1 MAASLR
7 TGNVALLRFCRYLSD
22 STVKTLPSS
31 SSKSEVN
38 LKGWVQKS
46 HKCGALTF
54 LHISDGLS
62 AKQVQVV
69 VPKSSC
75 PSVPVGSAI
84 SIKGQWQPSSGSQ
97 QDMEVLASE
106 CKVLATDVEP
116 RYSSLSPD
124 HLRKSVH
131 LRTRSPAFAALLRL
145 RSRLLS
151 MTHDYF
157 TSRGYVHVDT
167 PMITLNDCEGA
178 GEAFCIATTSS
189 TSEDFFDRKDVYL
202 SVSGQLHLEAM
213 VSGISQVYT
222 ISTGLRADKQ
232 QSRNHLTEFKMLEAE
247 MSFCDDL
254 ETLLALAEDF
264 LLSSIRGL
272 VNDPHMADDLELIAP
287 FSSKG
292 HLESLRCIADGP
304 PFPRVPYAD
313 ALQLLIEKNQKVTG
327 RGFNKQNEMFLV
339 GHYNSP
345 VFVTH
350 FPSDQKPFYMQR
362 SPDGNVTESFDL
374 ICPVVGELAGGSIR
388 EPSIEVLRKRT
399 PVIDW
404 YSELRERGKPI
415 SGGFGMGFE
424 RLLQVLLG
432 VQNIKDTI
440 PFPRWYKHCQC

>member
-1 MAASLR
+1 LDILR
-7 TGNVALLRFCRYLSD
+7 NNT
-22 STVKTLPSS
+22 
-31 SSKSEVN
+31 
-38 LKGWVQKS
+38 
-46 HKCGALTF
+46 LTF

-62 AKQVQVV
+62 ATQVQVV

-75 PSVPVGSAI
+75 PSVPVGCAV

-97 QDMEVLASE
+97 QDMEVLANE

-157 TSRGYVHVDT
+157 ASRGYVHIDT

-178 GEAFCIATTSS
+178 GETTSS
-189 TSEDFFDRKDVYL
+189 TSEEFFDKKDVYL

-247 MSFCDDL
+247 LSFCDH
-254 ETLLALAEDF
+254 TLIHSIM
-264 LLSSIRGL
+264 LLIFILLGFG
-272 VNDPHMADDLELIAP
+272 NFTNIQ
-287 FSSKG
+287 G
-292 HLESLRCIADGP
+292 YLESLRCIADGP
-304 PFPRVPYAD
+304 QFPRVPYAD
-313 ALQLLIEKNQKVTG
+313 ALQLLIDKNQKVTG

-339 GHYNSP
+339 VTTTLPFLSP
-345 VFVTH
+345 IFLLIRTRVFSFVLLYS
-350 FPSDQKPFYMQR
+350 FQ
-362 SPDGNVTESFDL
+362 TESFDL